1 MSDSPVYE
9 LCTSD
14 CFSCPLCLGGKGS
27 LRRGRRRA
35 LASCAPFCT
44 IGIRD
49 GPLRREPDRTQ
60 TVMLILFW
68 AGIAKTMSRNGSNR
82 RQKLIAS
89 ANPHSAEFSI
99 N

>member
-1 MSDSPVYE
+1 
-9 LCTSD
+9 
-14 CFSCPLCLGGKGS
+14 
-27 LRRGRRRA
+27 
-35 LASCAPFCT
+35 
-44 IGIRD
+44 
-49 GPLRREPDRTQ
+49 
-60 TVMLILFW
+60 MLILFW